1 MKVSLPNFLMTE
13 LKRIDP
19 TAEYSGHLPKIQSST
34 GSTYF
39 VKLGSSSEHE
49 QYVGEAQSLKA
60 IEIAAP
66 GLAPKLFSHG
76 QDEGGRP
83 YFISEYKSIVGLS
96 GNSANMLAKR
106 LATELYQ
113 YKNQEGF
120 GFNVPTFCGMTKQ
133 KNGWY
138 RTWEDCYDSLIGT
151 LLEGLAEHGYDDLVR
166 TGEEVRGQ
174 YVKSL
179 LGE

>member
-1 MKVSLPNFLMTE
+1 MEVSLPNFLIAE
-13 LKRIDP
+13 LKRIDS

-66 GLAPKLFSHG
+66 GLAPKLFSYG

-106 LATELYQ
+106 LAIELHQ

-120 GFNVPTFCGMTKQ
+120 GFNVPTFCGVTKQ

-138 RTWEDCYDSLIGT
+138 RTWEHCYDNLIGT
-151 LLEGLAEHGYDDLVR
+151 LLEDLAEHGYDDLVK
-166 TGEEVRGQ
+166 TGEEVREQ
-174 YVKSL
+174 YVRFL
-179 LGE
+179 PGE